1 VVHVSPVATTFDP
14 AVWRVVGSPL
24 VPGAADGPLAGE
36 TVAVKDLFAVRGF
49 ATGAGV
55 PAYLAG
61 QAPAAEHATAVARLL
76 AAGADVRGIAQTDQF
91 AYSLAGDNPHF
102 GTPVNAAVPGA
113 FPGGSSSG
121 SATAVAL
128 GAATIGLGTDT
139 AGSIR
144 IPASYQGLWGLRTT
158 HGTVPDDGVLGL
170 APDFDAVGLLT
181 RTPGLLTRAAAALIG
196 PDSATLS
203 HDVIDL
209 TDAGFDLAALAAAFA
224 TRQGFQAWQLHGPWI
239 RAHPDALRGS
249 VAERFQLARRVTE
262 DDATAARHALDQ
274 GRREIEKRLGTG
286 ILSLPAAASVAPR
299 LSSSDP
305 ELQAIRTA
313 NLQLTCVAGISGRPA
328 VCVPGSDPLDGPGPV
343 GWCYVGPPGSDLA
356 LVGWAADRTE
366 HGRHQPFTA

>member
-1 VVHVSPVATTFDP
+1 MNDP

-24 VPGAADGPLAGE
+24 VPGAAGGPLAGE

-61 QAPAAEHATAVARLL
+61 QAPNADHATAVERLL

-91 AYSLAGDNPHF
+91 AYSLAGDNPHY

-113 FPGGSSSG
+113 LPGGSSSG

-158 HGTVPDDGVLGL
+158 HGAVPSDGILGL

-181 RTPGLLTRAAAALIG
+181 RTPGLLSRAAAALIG
-196 PDSATLS
+196 PDSAAPS
-203 HDVIDL
+203 ADVIDL
-209 TDAGFDLAALAAAFA
+209 ADLGLDLASLAAAFA
-224 TRQGFQAWQLHGPWI
+224 IRQGFQAWQLHGPWI
-239 RAHPDALRGS
+239 RAHPDALRGWA
-249 VAERFQLARRVTE
+249 AERFQIARHVTE
-262 DDATAARHALDQ
+262 DDDKAARRALDQ
-274 GRREIEKRLGTG
+274 GRGEIEKRLDTG
-286 ILSLPAAASVAPR
+286 ILSLPAAACAAPR
-299 LSSSDP
+299 VGSSDAQ
-305 ELQAIRTA
+305 LQAIRTA
-313 NLQLTCVAGISGRPA
+313 NLRLTCVAGISGRPA
-328 VCVPGSDPLDGPGPV
+328 VCVPASDTPDGPV
-343 GWCYVGPPGSDLA
+343 GRCYVGPPGSDLA
-356 LVGWAADRTE
+356 LVAWAADHTE
-366 HGRHQPFTA
+366 HGRHQPFTS